1 MNKKIGKG
9 FYQVHSVM
17 GKKYRRRKYLK
28 IYLFFSLFF
37 SAFMFVLSRYEKDV
51 NCQQMLL
58 IMENNPNLETEVIS
72 LWKNTQNR
80 LLAEEPVSDTM
91 QERIRTLEE
100 KYGYQLEDIAS
111 EPFLW
116 GFWGSGLFIAALWI
130 AVLGYF
136 DMRAGKRGAGS
147 KEKLRELYE
156 CLERFR
162 NGEFEYVPD
171 YEEYSGEWMRIC
183 ESLRELGVYFY
194 GLKEQLRQEE
204 DSTKALVTNISHQ
217 LKTPLASLKM
227 SHELVAGNISTIS
240 IEEKQEFFK
249 RESQEIE
256 KLELLLNELV
266 NLSRLEAHMIQLKP
280 VMGGLQK
287 TLTAAV
293 SQIYMKA
300 KNKNIEIQLEM
311 EKDIEILHDSK
322 WTEEALVNVLDNAV
336 KYSGEHTTVTVRV
349 ILLASNVL
357 VEIEDEGIG
366 VKAEELTKIY
376 QRFYRGTEAKQK
388 VKEGAG
394 VGLYL
399 ARMILERQGGTI
411 SAKRKMDKGMI
422 FKITLPIEKRILPII
437 FRNDYT
443 IFSEK

>member
-1 MNKKIGKG
+1 
-9 FYQVHSVM
+9 
-17 GKKYRRRKYLK
+17 
-28 IYLFFSLFF
+28 
-37 SAFMFVLSRYEKDV
+37 
-51 NCQQMLL
+51 
-58 IMENNPNLETEVIS
+58 
-72 LWKNTQNR
+72 
-80 LLAEEPVSDTM
+80 
-91 QERIRTLEE
+91 
-100 KYGYQLEDIAS
+100 
-111 EPFLW
+111 
-116 GFWGSGLFIAALWI
+116 
-130 AVLGYF
+130 
-136 DMRAGKRGAGS
+136 
-147 KEKLRELYE
+147 
-156 CLERFR
+156 
-162 NGEFEYVPD
+162 
-171 YEEYSGEWMRIC
+171 
-183 ESLRELGVYFY
+183 
-194 GLKEQLRQEE
+194 
-204 DSTKALVTNISHQ
+204 
-217 LKTPLASLKM
+217 
-227 SHELVAGNISTIS
+227 
-240 IEEKQEFFK
+240 
-249 RESQEIE
+249 
-256 KLELLLNELV
+256 
-266 NLSRLEAHMIQLKP
+266 MIQLKP

-422 FKITLPIEKRILPII
+422 FKITLPIEK
-437 FRNDYT
+437 
-443 IFSEK
+443 KWM

>member
-1 MNKKIGKG
+1 
-9 FYQVHSVM
+9 
-17 GKKYRRRKYLK
+17 
-28 IYLFFSLFF
+28 
-37 SAFMFVLSRYEKDV
+37 MFVLSRYEKDV

-58 IMENNPNLETEVIS
+58 LMENSPELETEMITI
-72 LWKNTQNR
+72 WKNTQNR

-91 QERIRTLEE
+91 KERIRTLEE

-116 GFWGSGLFIAALWI
+116 GFWGSGLFIAALWT
-130 AVLGYF
+130 AMLGYF
-136 DMRAGKRGAGS
+136 DLRAGKRGAGS

-171 YEEYSGEWMRIC
+171 YEEASGEWMRIC

-204 DSTKALVTNISHQ
+204 DSTKALITNISHQ

-249 RESQEIE
+249 REAQEIE

-266 NLSRLEAHMIQLKP
+266 NLSRLEVHMIQLKP

-300 KNKNIEIQLEM
+300 KNKNIEIQLEI
-311 EKDIEILHDSK
+311 EKDIEILHDTK
-322 WTEEALVNVLDNAV
+322 WTEEAIVNVLDNAM

-357 VEIEDEGIG
+357 VEVEDEGIG
-366 VKAEELTKIY
+366 IKAEELAKIY

-411 SAKRKMDKGMI
+411 SAKRKIDKGMI
-422 FKITLPIEKRILPII
+422 QCH
-437 FRNDYT
+437 
-443 IFSEK
+443 